1 MERTPRWLTFCCL
14 VALLLVALPAVADH
28 HQAGSEE
35 HGEME
40 GEMEMSAEEAAMMAA
55 WQKAMTPGEPHANLA
70 GLAGDYH
77 FEIKTWMDPEAPPM
91 VSTGTAH
98 REMPMGGRILVEEVE
113 ATVMGQPFKG
123 HGETGYDN
131 VKGEYWSTWTDNMST
146 GLMVSYGKW
155 DDEAGGLVMHAEYVD
170 VMTGETK
177 NARMVSEVHDDG
189 TEHFSWYDKTADGEQ
204 KTMAITYTK
213 K

>member
-14 VALLLVALPAVADH
+14 VALLLMALPAVADH
-28 HQAGSEE
+28 HQE
-35 HGEME
+35 GEME
-40 GEMEMSAEEAAMMAA
+40 GEMEMSPEEAAMMAA
-55 WQKAMTPGEPHANLA
+55 WQKAMTPGEPHDKLA
-70 GLAGDYH
+70 ALAGDFG
-77 FEIKTWMDPEAPPM
+77 FEIKSWMDPAAPPM

-98 REMPMGGRILVEEVE
+98 REMTMGGRILVEEVE

-123 HGETGYDN
+123 RGETGYDN

-146 GLMVSYGKW
+146 GLIVSHGKW
-155 DDEAGGLVMHAEYVD
+155 DDEVGGLVMHSEYVD

-177 NARMVSEVHDDG
+177 QARMVSQVNDDG
-189 TEHFSWYDKTADGEQ
+189 SEHFSWYDKTADGET
-204 KTMAITYTK
+204 KTMEITYTK